1 MSESIWGWWMIV
13 LGLMVIGVIMLV
25 TDMTTSSEQNYYM
38 TKQIAKT
45 SMEEAVDYAY
55 YMEHGQLRISS
66 EKFMENFIRRY
77 AEIITINKTT
87 KINFYDIYEMPPKVT
102 VEISTTSSRL
112 IYGNDSK
119 MLAPVVNK
127 ISAILETTTASSSGS
142 GSPTPSPGGEIV
154 GSYVGHT
161 PSGDIYSGDGP
172 DGGCHRGINRCNA
185 YCGFTGGG
193 MACGYKCDDVCT

>member
-142 GSPTPSPGGEIV
+142 GSPTPTPGGGGTNLCPG
-154 GSYVGHT
+154 GSK
-161 PSGDIYSGDGP
+161 SDCYS
-172 DGGCHRGINRCNA
+172 HCNSHYA
-185 YCGFTGGG
+185 DE
-193 MACGYKCDDVCT
+193 GYRTVYDCADYCDDNCP